1 MGNSLKIDGKGM
13 NSMNSRKAAF
23 VAGSLVWICTLVMGL
38 SLAHGETTGEILKA
52 TPNHVEIGTVAEG
65 EKVVATAVVQNIGD
79 TPVEITNVR
88 TS

>member
-1 MGNSLKIDGKGM
+1 MDG
-13 NSMNSRKAAF
+13 RKTTL

-38 SLAHGETTGEILKA
+38 SLAQGDTTGEILKA
-52 TPNHVEIGTVAEG
+52 TPNQVEIGTVAEG
-65 EKVVATAVVQNIGD
+65 EKVVATAVIQNTGD